1 MAYGRPCTGGQGKTL
16 FSRKEVSCPMKRF
29 WIGIV
34 LLLAGVGLVVSAH
47 AQQIPGSLAVVSGV
61 VAQVST
67 GTNGSL
73 ESATVNTTFGVV
85 DLTFTTESKLR
96 VLGDTQLQPGDRIVA
111 IVSGSGEVLAAVALH
126 IQVSPSSTVKGTIV
140 AVDATQGTIT
150 LEVKKP
156 RGGTTSLVL
165 KVTSETTIRKDGKA
179 VEISALAKGDIAEVT
194 FRLRDNVA
202 LRIEAHS
209 PPPPPPQLKIV
220 RGTLSADVGADGS
233 LRINLKGGGS
243 VSAQVTE
250 GSRIIVKGEGQGG
263 NEDLVAGS
271 EVVAIL
277 QIDASGKV
285 VVRQIVVEKPKP
297 LKAMGT
303 IHALADDRLIL
314 ELKVGGFMEFEVNDK
329 TEILLDDR
337 SATLADLKQGMKA
350 IVFYKAEAGVNLA
363 LRIEAE
369 SPKPEKVRGIVTEV
383 VADATLGQK
392 ITLAVQGDV
401 NHKMTFVVTSD
412 TKIEVDGKEA
422 SLDQVIIGSEA
433 EVLFR
438 VEGNQNIALEVV
450 ISPKPKKVE
459 GVLQAVSS
467 DQLTLKTKEGVVVQ
481 FKLTSETQITLDG
494 KPASVSDL
502 KAGQEVVVTFLVQ
515 GEVNTALKVEAETPE
530 AEEQEVKGTVTAV
543 SSGSITLAVQGDL
556 SQQMTFV
563 VNNLTEIKIGGRKAT
578 LQEITVGSPAVV
590 EFVVQGDQRV
600 ATEVKIVGQS
610 AGGLHIRIG

>member
-1 MAYGRPCTGGQGKTL
+1 
-16 FSRKEVSCPMKRF
+16 MKRF

-34 LLLAGVGLVVSAH
+34 LLLAGVGLVASAH
-47 AQQIPGSLAVVSGV
+47 AQQVPGSLAVVSGV

-233 LRINLKGGGS
+233 LQINLKGGGS

-277 QIDASGKV
+277 QIDASGKA

-515 GEVNTALKVEAETPE
+515 GEVNTALKVEAETSE

-563 VNNLTEIKIGGRKAT
+563 VNNLTEIKMGGRKAT

>member
-1 MAYGRPCTGGQGKTL
+1 
-16 FSRKEVSCPMKRF
+16 MKRF

-209 PPPPPPQLKIV
+209 LPPPPPQLKIV